1 MAMPERYESEPLL
14 NVGDVAAR
22 LGVKSET
29 VRRWLRSGELRGVQM
44 AKRIGWR
51 VRASD
56 LEAFLDRRT
65 NVEE

>member
-1 MAMPERYESEPLL
+1 MPDRYESEPLL

-44 AKRIGWR
+44 TKRTGWR
-51 VRASD
+51 IRASD